1 VRRSTGND
9 LLTMTLAALAVAV
22 CCGFPLAIALVVTT
36 GLGAVLLAQGWLLL
50 GLLLLAVG
58 LGLGVRYLM
67 RARIRATRGWTASTA
82 RATDNREVRA
92 EPHE

>member
-1 VRRSTGND
+1 MKMKRSTGSD

-22 CCGFPLAIALVVTT
+22 CCGMPLLIVFLVTT

-50 GLLLLAVG
+50 GLVLLAVG

-67 RARIRATRGWTASTA
+67 RARARGMSGVRHAGDTRTKLG
-82 RATDNREVRA
+82 A
-92 EPHE
+92 EADE